1 MDQDFLLSNEYAR
14 HLYHDYAAKMPI
26 IDYHCHIS
34 QKEIYEN
41 RQFKTITEVWLGGDH
56 YKWRQMRANGID
68 ERYITGDASDLEKF
82 KAWAK
87 TLSHLI
93 GNPLYH
99 WSHLE
104 LQRYFN
110 IYEPL
115 TEENAEEIYNR
126 CNEVLK
132 TLTVRKILEDS
143 RVNIICTTDDPAD
156 DLHYHQLLKEDKT
169 MKTMVVPC
177 FRPDKA
183 NNIEKP
189 DYPDYIRKLEEV
201 SGRKIESFRDLCA
214 VLDERIAYFASM
226 GCKASDHALEYIM
239 YEPAS
244 QEEIERI
251 FAKRLSGEMVDRKEE
266 LKFKMA
272 SMSHLA
278 EIYHQ
283 NNWVMQLHYGCKR
296 DNNKTMYNRL
306 GPDTGYDTI
315 NNYAPSSEM
324 ADFLNALDEKGNL
337 PKTIIYSLNPADN
350 AVIVTTMNCFQGDG
364 IKGKLQHGSAWWFN
378 DHKKGM
384 LEQMET
390 LANDGMLANFV
401 GMLTDSRSFLSYTRH
416 EYFRRILCDFIG
428 RLVENGEYPKDEKV
442 LKEIIENISYNN
454 AVSYLGFNED
464 YERYM
469 EERK

>member
-1 MDQDFLLSNEYAR
+1 MKEFMGKDFLLSNETAK
-14 HLYHDYAAKMPI
+14 HLYHDYAEKMPI

-34 QKEIYEN
+34 QKEIYDN
-41 RQFKTITEVWLGGDH
+41 KQFSTITEVWLGGDH

-68 ERYITGDASDLEKF
+68 EKYITGDASDLDKF

-104 LQRYFN
+104 LQRYFG

-115 TEENAEEIYNR
+115 TEDNAEEIFNK

-143 RVNIICTTDDPAD
+143 KVNIVCTTDDPCD
-156 DLHYHQLLKEDKT
+156 DLATHKLLQEDKT
-169 MKTMVVPC
+169 MKTLVVPC

-183 NNIEKP
+183 NNIEKV
-189 DYPDYIRKLEEV
+189 DYLDYVKKLETA
-201 SGRKIESFRDLCA
+201 SGMAIKSFKVLCA
-214 VLDERIAYFASM
+214 AIDSRIEFFASM
-226 GCKASDHALEYIM
+226 GCLASDHALEYVM

-244 QEEIERI
+244 EEKVEEI
-251 FAKRLSGEMVDRKEE
+251 FAKRLGGEMVTRKEE
-266 LKFKMA
+266 LIFKTAFMR
-272 SMSHLA
+272 HLA
-278 EIYHQ
+278 SVYTKKG
-283 NNWVMQLHYGCKR
+283 WAMQLHYGCKR
-296 DNNKTMYNRL
+296 DNNKKMFDIL

-324 ADFLNALDEKGNL
+324 ADFLNSLNVEGNL
-337 PKTIIYSLNPADN
+337 PRTIIYSLNPNDN
-350 AVIVTTMNCFQGDG
+350 AAIVTTMNCFQGDG

-384 LEQMET
+384 QEQMET
-390 LANDGMLANFV
+390 LANDGMLANFI

-428 RLVENGEYPKDEKV
+428 TLVENGEYPNDDKV
-442 LKEIIENISYNN
+442 LKEIVEDISYNN
-454 AVSYLGFNED
+454 AVNYLGFND
-464 YERYM
+464 
-469 EERK
+469 

>member
-1 MDQDFLLSNEYAR
+1 MQEFMGKDFLLSNETAK
-14 HLYHDYAAKMPI
+14 HLYHDYAEKMPI

-34 QKEIYEN
+34 QAEIYDN
-41 RQFKTITEVWLGGDH
+41 KQFKTITEVWLGGDH

-68 ERYITGDASDLEKF
+68 EKYITGDASDLEKF

-115 TEENAEEIYNR
+115 TEDNAEDIFNK

-143 RVNIICTTDDPAD
+143 KVNIVCTTDDPCD
-156 DLHYHQLLKEDKT
+156 DLHYHQLIKEDKT
-169 MKTMVVPC
+169 LKTVVVPC

-183 NNIEKP
+183 NNIEKV
-189 DYPDYIRKLEEV
+189 DYLDYIKRLEGVAGKE
-201 SGRKIESFRDLCA
+201 ILTFEDLCEA
-214 VLDERIAYFASM
+214 IDGRIEFFASM
-226 GCKASDHALEYIM
+226 GCRASDHALEYIM
-239 YEPAS
+239 YNPAS
-244 QEEIERI
+244 EEEIERI
-251 FAKRLSGEMVDRKEE
+251 FAKRLGGDMVTREEE
-266 LKFKMA
+266 LEFKTAFMK
-272 SMSHLA
+272 HLA
-278 EIYHQ
+278 SVYTKKG
-283 NNWVMQLHYGCKR
+283 WVMQLHYGCKR
-296 DNNKTMYNRL
+296 DNNTAMFNRL
-306 GPDTGYDTI
+306 GPDTGFDTI
-315 NNYAPSSEM
+315 NNYAPSAQM
-324 ADFLNALDEKGNL
+324 ADFLNALNVDGNL

-350 AVIVTTMNCFQGDG
+350 AAIVTTMNCFQGGG

-378 DHKKGM
+378 DHKAGM
-384 LEQMET
+384 EEQMRT

-428 RLVENGEYPKDEKV
+428 TLVENGEYPNDEKL
-442 LKEIIENISYNN
+442 LKEIVEDISYNN
-454 AVSYLGFNED
+454 AVNYLGFND
-464 YERYM
+464 
-469 EERK
+469 

>member
-1 MDQDFLLSNEYAR
+1 MKEFMGKDFLLSNETAK
-14 HLYHDYAAKMPI
+14 HLYHDYAEKMPI

-34 QKEIYEN
+34 QKEIYDN
-41 RQFKTITEVWLGGDH
+41 KQFSTITEVWLGGDH

-68 ERYITGDASDLEKF
+68 EKYITGDASDLDKF

-104 LQRYFN
+104 LQRYFG

-115 TEENAEEIYNR
+115 TEDNAEEIFNK
-126 CNEVLK
+126 CNEDLK

-143 RVNIICTTDDPAD
+143 KVNIVCTTDDPCD
-156 DLHYHQLLKEDKT
+156 DLATHKLLQEDKT
-169 MKTMVVPC
+169 MKTLVVPC

-183 NNIEKP
+183 NNIEKV
-189 DYPDYIRKLEEV
+189 DYLDYVKRLETA
-201 SGRKIESFRDLCA
+201 SGMSIKSFKDLCA
-214 VLDERIAYFASM
+214 AIDSRIEFFASM
-226 GCKASDHALEYIM
+226 GCRASDHALEYVM

-244 QEEIERI
+244 EEKVEEI
-251 FAKRLSGEMVDRKEE
+251 FAKRLGGEMVTRKEE
-266 LKFKMA
+266 LIFKTAFMR
-272 SMSHLA
+272 HLA
-278 EIYHQ
+278 SVYTKKG
-283 NNWVMQLHYGCKR
+283 WAMQLHYGCKR
-296 DNNKTMYNRL
+296 DNNKKMFDIL

-324 ADFLNALDEKGNL
+324 ADFLNSLNVEGNL
-337 PKTIIYSLNPADN
+337 PRTIIYSLNPNDN
-350 AVIVTTMNCFQGDG
+350 AAIVTTMNCFQGDG

-384 LEQMET
+384 QEQMET
-390 LANDGMLANFV
+390 LANDGMLANFI

-428 RLVENGEYPKDEKV
+428 TLVENGEYPNDDKV
-442 LKEIIENISYNN
+442 LKEIVEDISYNN
-454 AVSYLGFNED
+454 AVNYLGFND
-464 YERYM
+464 
-469 EERK
+469 

>member
-1 MDQDFLLSNEYAR
+1 MKEFMGKDFLLSNETAK
-14 HLYHDYAAKMPI
+14 HLYHDYAEKMPI

-34 QKEIYEN
+34 QKEIYDN
-41 RQFKTITEVWLGGDH
+41 KQFSTITEVWLGGDH

-68 ERYITGDASDLEKF
+68 EKYITGDASDLDKF

-104 LQRYFN
+104 LQRYFG

-115 TEENAEEIYNR
+115 TEGNAEEIFNK

-143 RVNIICTTDDPAD
+143 KVNIVCTTDDPCD
-156 DLHYHQLLKEDKT
+156 DLATHKLLQEDKT
-169 MKTMVVPC
+169 MKTLVVPC

-183 NNIEKP
+183 NNIEKV
-189 DYPDYIRKLEEV
+189 DYLDYVKKLEAA
-201 SGRKIESFRDLCA
+201 SGMTIKSFKDLCA
-214 VLDERIAYFASM
+214 AIDSRIEFFASM
-226 GCKASDHALEYIM
+226 GCRASDHALEYVM

-244 QEEIERI
+244 EEKVEEI
-251 FAKRLSGEMVDRKEE
+251 FAKRLGGEMVTRKEE
-266 LKFKMA
+266 LIFKTAFMR
-272 SMSHLA
+272 HLA
-278 EIYHQ
+278 SVYTKKG
-283 NNWVMQLHYGCKR
+283 WAMQLHYGCKR
-296 DNNKTMYNRL
+296 DNNKKMFDIL

-324 ADFLNALDEKGNL
+324 ADFLNSLNVEGNL
-337 PKTIIYSLNPADN
+337 PRTIIYSLNPNDN
-350 AVIVTTMNCFQGDG
+350 AAIVTTMNCFQGDG

-384 LEQMET
+384 QEQMET
-390 LANDGMLANFV
+390 LANDGMLANFI

-428 RLVENGEYPKDEKV
+428 TLVENGEYPNDDKV
-442 LKEIIENISYNN
+442 LKEIIEDISYNN
-454 AVSYLGFNED
+454 AVNYLGFND
-464 YERYM
+464 
-469 EERK
+469 

>member
-1 MDQDFLLSNEYAR
+1 MKEFIGKDFLLSNETAK

-41 RQFKTITEVWLGGDH
+41 KQFKTITEVWLGGDH

-68 ERYITGDASDLEKF
+68 EKYITGDASDLEKF

-115 TEENAEEIYNR
+115 TEDNAEDIFNR
-126 CNEVLK
+126 CNKVLE

-143 RVNIICTTDDPAD
+143 KVNIICTTDDPCD
-156 DLHYHQLLKEDKT
+156 DLHYHKLLKEDPSIHT
-169 MKTMVVPC
+169 VIVPC

-189 DYPDYIRKLEEV
+189 DYLDYIHRLETV
-201 SGRKIESFRDLCA
+201 TGRKIASFKDLCEA
-214 VLDERIAYFASM
+214 LDARIDFFESM

-239 YEPAS
+239 YNPADE
-244 QEEIERI
+244 EEIERI
-251 FAKRLSGEMVDRKEE
+251 FTKRLRGETVTRLEE
-266 LKFKMA
+266 LTFKTAFMRHVG
-272 SMSHLA
+272 SV
-278 EIYHQ
+278 YHKK
-283 NNWVMQLHYGCKR
+283 NWVMQLHYGCKR
-296 DNNKTMYNRL
+296 DNNKAMFKKL

-324 ADFLNALDEKGNL
+324 ADFLNSLDEAGAL
-337 PKTIIYSLNPADN
+337 PKTVIYSLNPADN
-350 AVIVTTMNCFQGDG
+350 AAIVATMNCFQGDG
-364 IKGKLQHGSAWWFN
+364 IRGKLQHGSAWWFN
-378 DHKKGM
+378 DHKAGM
-384 LEQMET
+384 LDQIQT
-390 LANDGMLANFV
+390 LANDGMLANFI

-428 RLVENGEYPKDEKV
+428 TLVENGEYPNDDKI
-442 LKEIIENISYNN
+442 LKEIVEDISYRN
-454 AVSYLGFNED
+454 AVRYLGFDE
-464 YERYM
+464 
-469 EERK
+469 

>member
-1 MDQDFLLSNEYAR
+1 MREFMGKDFLLSNETAK

-41 RQFKTITEVWLGGDH
+41 RQFNTITEVWLGGDH

-68 ERYITGDASDLEKF
+68 EKYITGDASDLEKF

-115 TEENAEEIYNR
+115 TEDNAEEIFNR

-132 TLTVRKILEDS
+132 HLTVRKILEDS
-143 RVNIICTTDDPAD
+143 KVNIVCTTDDPCD
-156 DLHYHQLLKEDKT
+156 DLHYHQLIKEDKT
-169 MKTMVVPC
+169 LKTVVVPC

-183 NNIEKP
+183 NNIEKV
-189 DYPDYIRKLEEV
+189 DYLDYIARLEGV
-201 SGRKIESFRDLCA
+201 VGRKITTFAELCA
-214 VLDERIAYFASM
+214 AIDERIEFSASM
-226 GCKASDHALEYIM
+226 GCRASDHALEYIM
-239 YEPAS
+239 YNPAS
-244 QEEIERI
+244 PEEIERI
-251 FAKRLSGEMVDRKEE
+251 FARRLAGEKVTREEE
-266 LKFKMA
+266 LKFKTA
-272 SMSHLA
+272 FMSHLA
-278 EIYHQ
+278 SVYHKLG
-283 NNWVMQLHYGCKR
+283 WAMQLHYGCKR
-296 DNNKTMYNRL
+296 DNNTDMFNRL

-315 NNYAPSSEM
+315 NNYAPSAEM
-324 ADFLNALDEKGNL
+324 ADFLDSLNREGNL

-350 AVIVTTMNCFQGDG
+350 AAIVTTMNCFQGDG
-364 IKGKLQHGSAWWFN
+364 IRGKMQHGSAWWFN
-378 DHKKGM
+378 DHKIGM
-384 LEQMET
+384 QEQMQT

-428 RLVENGEYPKDEKV
+428 TLVENGEYPADEKL
-442 LKEIIENISYNN
+442 LKEIVEDISYNN
-454 AVSYLGFNED
+454 AVNYLGFND
-464 YERYM
+464 
-469 EERK
+469 

>member
-1 MDQDFLLSNEYAR
+1 MKEFMGKDFLLSNETAK
-14 HLYHDYAAKMPI
+14 HLYHDYAEKMPI

-34 QKEIYEN
+34 QKEIYDN
-41 RQFKTITEVWLGGDH
+41 KQFSTITEVWLGGDH

-68 ERYITGDASDLEKF
+68 EKYITGDASDLDKF

-104 LQRYFN
+104 LQRYFG

-115 TEENAEEIYNR
+115 TEDNAEEIFNK

-143 RVNIICTTDDPAD
+143 KVNIVCTTDDPCD
-156 DLHYHQLLKEDKT
+156 DLATHKLLQEDKT
-169 MKTMVVPC
+169 MKTLVVPC

-183 NNIEKP
+183 NNIEKV
-189 DYPDYIRKLEEV
+189 DYLDYVKKLETA
-201 SGRKIESFRDLCA
+201 SGMTIKSFKDLCA
-214 VLDERIAYFASM
+214 AIDSRIEFFASM
-226 GCKASDHALEYIM
+226 GCRASDHALEYVM

-244 QEEIERI
+244 EEKVEEI
-251 FAKRLSGEMVDRKEE
+251 FAKRLGGEMVTRKEE
-266 LKFKMA
+266 LIFKTAFMR
-272 SMSHLA
+272 HLA
-278 EIYHQ
+278 SVYTKKG
-283 NNWVMQLHYGCKR
+283 WAMQLHYGCKR
-296 DNNKTMYNRL
+296 DNNKKMFDIL

-324 ADFLNALDEKGNL
+324 ADFLNSLNVEGNL
-337 PKTIIYSLNPADN
+337 PRTIIYSLNPNDN
-350 AVIVTTMNCFQGDG
+350 AAIVTTMNCFQGDG

-384 LEQMET
+384 QEQMET
-390 LANDGMLANFV
+390 LANDGMLANFI

-428 RLVENGEYPKDEKV
+428 TLVENGEYPNDDKV
-442 LKEIIENISYNN
+442 LKEIVEDISYNN
-454 AVSYLGFNED
+454 AVNYLGFND
-464 YERYM
+464 
-469 EERK
+469 

>member
-1 MDQDFLLSNEYAR
+1 MKEFMGKDFLLSNETAK
-14 HLYHDYAAKMPI
+14 HLYHDYAEKMPI

-34 QKEIYEN
+34 QKEIYDN
-41 RQFKTITEVWLGGDH
+41 KQFSTITEVWLGGDH

-68 ERYITGDASDLEKF
+68 EKYITGDASDLDKF

-104 LQRYFN
+104 LQRYFG

-115 TEENAEEIYNR
+115 TEDNAEEIFNK

-143 RVNIICTTDDPAD
+143 KVNIVCTTDDPCD
-156 DLHYHQLLKEDKT
+156 DLATHKLLQEDKT
-169 MKTMVVPC
+169 MKTLVVPC

-183 NNIEKP
+183 NNIEKV
-189 DYPDYIRKLEEV
+189 DYLDYVKKLETA
-201 SGRKIESFRDLCA
+201 SGMAIKSFKDLCA
-214 VLDERIAYFASM
+214 AIDSRIEFFASM
-226 GCKASDHALEYIM
+226 GCRASDHALEYVM

-244 QEEIERI
+244 EEKVEEI
-251 FAKRLSGEMVDRKEE
+251 FTKRLGGEMVTRKEE
-266 LKFKMA
+266 LIFKTAFMR
-272 SMSHLA
+272 HLA
-278 EIYHQ
+278 SVYTKKG
-283 NNWVMQLHYGCKR
+283 WAMQLHYGCKR
-296 DNNKTMYNRL
+296 DNNKKMFDIL

-324 ADFLNALDEKGNL
+324 ADFLNSLNVEGNL
-337 PKTIIYSLNPADN
+337 PRTIIYSLNPNDN
-350 AVIVTTMNCFQGDG
+350 AAIVTTMNCFQGDG

-384 LEQMET
+384 QEQMET
-390 LANDGMLANFV
+390 LANDGMLANFI

-428 RLVENGEYPKDEKV
+428 TLVENGEYPNDDKV
-442 LKEIIENISYNN
+442 LKEIVEDISYNN
-454 AVSYLGFNED
+454 AVNYLGFND
-464 YERYM
+464 
-469 EERK
+469 

>member
-1 MDQDFLLSNEYAR
+1 MKEFMGKDFLLSNETAK
-14 HLYHDYAAKMPI
+14 HLYHDYAEKMPI

-34 QKEIYEN
+34 QKEIYDN
-41 RQFKTITEVWLGGDH
+41 KQFSTITEVWLGGDH

-68 ERYITGDASDLEKF
+68 EKYITGDASDLDKF

-104 LQRYFN
+104 LQRYFG

-115 TEENAEEIYNR
+115 TEDNAEEIFNK

-143 RVNIICTTDDPAD
+143 KVNIVCTTDDPCD
-156 DLHYHQLLKEDKT
+156 DLATHKLLQEDKT
-169 MKTMVVPC
+169 MKTLVVPC

-183 NNIEKP
+183 NNIEKV
-189 DYPDYIRKLEEV
+189 DYLDYVKKLEAA
-201 SGRKIESFRDLCA
+201 SGMTIKSFKDLCA
-214 VLDERIAYFASM
+214 AIDSRIEFFASM
-226 GCKASDHALEYIM
+226 GCRASDHALEYVM

-244 QEEIERI
+244 EEKVEEI
-251 FAKRLSGEMVDRKEE
+251 FAKRLGGEMVTRKEE
-266 LKFKMA
+266 LIFKTAFMR
-272 SMSHLA
+272 HLTSV
-278 EIYHQ
+278 YTKKG
-283 NNWVMQLHYGCKR
+283 WTMQLHYGCKR
-296 DNNKTMYNRL
+296 DNNKKMFDIL

-324 ADFLNALDEKGNL
+324 ADFLNSLNVEGNL
-337 PKTIIYSLNPADN
+337 PRTIIYSLNPNDN
-350 AVIVTTMNCFQGDG
+350 AAIVTTMNCFQGDG

-384 LEQMET
+384 QEQMET
-390 LANDGMLANFV
+390 LANDGMLANFI

-428 RLVENGEYPKDEKV
+428 TLVENGEYPNDDKV
-442 LKEIIENISYNN
+442 LKEIVEDISYNN
-454 AVSYLGFNED
+454 AVNYLGFND
-464 YERYM
+464 
-469 EERK
+469 

>member
-1 MDQDFLLSNEYAR
+1 MKEFMGKDFLLNSETAK
-14 HLYHDYAAKMPI
+14 HLYHDYASKMSI

-34 QKEIYEN
+34 QKEIYED
-41 RQFKTITEVWLGGDH
+41 RQFSTISEVWLGGDH

-68 ERYITGDASDLEKF
+68 EKYITGDASDLEKF

-104 LQRYFN
+104 LQRYFG
-110 IYEPL
+110 ICEPL
-115 TEENAEEIYNR
+115 TEDNAEEIFNR

-132 TLTVRKILEDS
+132 TLTVRKILKDS
-143 RVNIICTTDDPAD
+143 DVKIICTTDDPCD
-156 DLHYHQLLKEDKT
+156 DLYYHKLLKEDPSIDT
-169 MKTMVVPC
+169 VIVPC

-189 DYPDYIRKLEEV
+189 DYLDYIARLEEV
-201 SGRKIESFRDLCA
+201 SGKKIGSFRELCE
-214 VLDERIAYFASM
+214 VIDERIDFFVLM
-226 GCKASDHALEYIM
+226 GCRASDHALEYIM
-239 YEPAS
+239 YEPAD
-244 QEEIERI
+244 EETIEKI
-251 FAKRLSGEMVDRKEE
+251 FAKRLSGKAVDKKEE
-266 LKFKMA
+266 LIFKTAFMR
-272 SMSHLA
+272 HLA
-278 EIYHQ
+278 HVYQEKG
-283 NNWVMQLHYGCKR
+283 WAMQLHYGCKR
-296 DNNKTMYNRL
+296 DNNRAMFDKL

-324 ADFLNALDEKGNL
+324 ADFLNCLNEKGDL
-337 PKTIIYSLNPADN
+337 PKTIIYSLNPNDN
-350 AVIVTTMNCFQGDG
+350 AAIVTTMNCFQGDG
-364 IKGKLQHGSAWWFN
+364 IRGKLQHGSAWWFN

-390 LANDGMLANFV
+390 LANDGMLANFI

-428 RLVENGEYPKDEKV
+428 TLVENGEYPNDEKI

-454 AVSYLGFNED
+454 AVNYLGFG
-464 YERYM
+464 
-469 EERK
+469 K

>member
-1 MDQDFLLSNEYAR
+1 MGKDFLLSNETAK

-41 RQFKTITEVWLGGDH
+41 RQFNTITEVWLGGDH

-68 ERYITGDASDLEKF
+68 EKYITGDASDLEKF

-115 TEENAEEIYNR
+115 TEDNAEDIFNR
-126 CNEVLK
+126 CNEILK
-132 TLTVRKILEDS
+132 TLRVRKILEDS
-143 RVNIICTTDDPAD
+143 KVNIVCTTDDPCD
-156 DLHYHQLLKEDKT
+156 DLHYHQLIKEDKT
-169 MKTMVVPC
+169 LKTVVVPC

-183 NNIEKP
+183 NNIEKA
-189 DYPDYIRKLEEV
+189 DYLDYIARLEGV
-201 SGRKIESFRDLCA
+201 TGRKINTFAELCA
-214 VLDERIAYFASM
+214 AIDERIEFFASM
-226 GCKASDHALEYIM
+226 GCRASDHALEYIM
-239 YEPAS
+239 YNPAS
-244 QEEIERI
+244 PEGIERI
-251 FAKRLSGEMVDRKEE
+251 FARRLAGEKVTREEE
-266 LKFKMA
+266 LKFKTA
-272 SMSHLA
+272 FMSHLA
-278 EIYHQ
+278 SVYHKLG
-283 NNWVMQLHYGCKR
+283 WAMQLHYGCKR
-296 DNNKTMYNRL
+296 DNNTDMFNKL

-315 NNYAPSSEM
+315 NNYAPSAEM
-324 ADFLNALDEKGNL
+324 ADFLDSLNREGNL

-350 AVIVTTMNCFQGDG
+350 AAIVTTMNCFQGDG
-364 IKGKLQHGSAWWFN
+364 IRGKMQHGSAWWFN
-378 DHKKGM
+378 DHKIGM
-384 LEQMET
+384 QEQMQT

-428 RLVENGEYPKDEKV
+428 TLVENGEYPADEKL
-442 LKEIIENISYNN
+442 LKEMVEDISYNN
-454 AVSYLGFNED
+454 AVNYLGFND
-464 YERYM
+464 
-469 EERK
+469 

>member
-1 MDQDFLLSNEYAR
+1 MKEFMGKDFLLSNETAK
-14 HLYHDYAAKMPI
+14 HLYHDYAEKMPI

-34 QKEIYEN
+34 QKEIYDN
-41 RQFKTITEVWLGGDH
+41 KQFSTITEVWLGGDH

-68 ERYITGDASDLEKF
+68 EKYITGDASDLDKF

-104 LQRYFN
+104 LQRYFG

-115 TEENAEEIYNR
+115 TEDNAEEIFNK
-126 CNEVLK
+126 CSEVLK

-143 RVNIICTTDDPAD
+143 KVNIVCTTDDPCD
-156 DLHYHQLLKEDKT
+156 DLATHKLLQEDKT
-169 MKTMVVPC
+169 MKTLVVPC

-183 NNIEKP
+183 NNIEKV
-189 DYPDYIRKLEEV
+189 DYLDYVKKLETA
-201 SGRKIESFRDLCA
+201 SGMSIKSFKDLCA
-214 VLDERIAYFASM
+214 AIDSRIEFFASM
-226 GCKASDHALEYIM
+226 GCRASDHALEYVM

-244 QEEIERI
+244 EEKVEEI
-251 FAKRLSGEMVDRKEE
+251 FAKRLGGEMVTRKEE
-266 LKFKMA
+266 LIFKTVFMR
-272 SMSHLA
+272 HLA
-278 EIYHQ
+278 SVYTKKG
-283 NNWVMQLHYGCKR
+283 WAMQLHYGCKR
-296 DNNKTMYNRL
+296 DNNKKMFDIL

-324 ADFLNALDEKGNL
+324 ADFLNSLNVEGNL
-337 PKTIIYSLNPADN
+337 PRTIIYSLNPNDN
-350 AVIVTTMNCFQGDG
+350 AAIVTTMNCFQGDG

-384 LEQMET
+384 QEQMET
-390 LANDGMLANFV
+390 LANDGMLANFI

-428 RLVENGEYPKDEKV
+428 TLVENGEYPNDDKV
-442 LKEIIENISYNN
+442 LKEIIEDISYNN
-454 AVSYLGFNED
+454 AVNYLGFND
-464 YERYM
+464 
-469 EERK
+469 

>member
-1 MDQDFLLSNEYAR
+1 MGKDFLLNSETAK
-14 HLYHDYAAKMPI
+14 HLYHDYASKMPI

-34 QKEIYEN
+34 QKEIYED
-41 RQFKTITEVWLGGDH
+41 RQFSTISEVWLGGDH
-56 YKWRQMRANGID
+56 YKWRQMRTNGID
-68 ERYITGDASDLEKF
+68 EKYITGDASDLEKF

-104 LQRYFN
+104 LQRYFG

-115 TEENAEEIYNR
+115 TEDNAEEIFNR

-132 TLTVRKILEDS
+132 TLTVRKILKDS
-143 RVNIICTTDDPAD
+143 DVKIICTTDDPCD
-156 DLHYHQLLKEDKT
+156 DLHYHKLLKEDPSIDT
-169 MKTMVVPC
+169 VIVPC

-189 DYPDYIRKLEEV
+189 DYLDYIASLEEV
-201 SGRKIESFRDLCA
+201 SGEKIGSFRKLCE
-214 VLDERIAYFASM
+214 VIDERIDFFTSM
-226 GCKASDHALEYIM
+226 GCRASDHALEYIM
-239 YEPAS
+239 YEPAD
-244 QEEIERI
+244 EETIEKI
-251 FAKRLSGEMVDRKEE
+251 FAKRLSGKAVDKKEE
-266 LKFKMA
+266 LIFKTAFMR
-272 SMSHLA
+272 HLA
-278 EIYHQ
+278 HVYQEKG
-283 NNWVMQLHYGCKR
+283 WAMQLHYGCKR
-296 DNNKTMYNRL
+296 DNNRAMFEKL

-324 ADFLNALDEKGNL
+324 ADFLNCLNEKGDL
-337 PKTIIYSLNPADN
+337 PKTIIYSLNPNDN
-350 AVIVTTMNCFQGDG
+350 AAIVTTMNCFQGDG
-364 IKGKLQHGSAWWFN
+364 IRGKLQHGSAWWFN

-390 LANDGMLANFV
+390 LANDGMLANFI

-428 RLVENGEYPKDEKV
+428 TLVENGEYPNDEKI
-442 LKEIIENISYNN
+442 LKEIVEDISYNN
-454 AVSYLGFNED
+454 AVNYLGFG
-464 YERYM
+464 
-469 EERK
+469 K

>member
-1 MDQDFLLSNEYAR
+1 MKEFMGKDFLLSNETAK
-14 HLYHDYAAKMPI
+14 HLYHDYAEKMPI

-34 QKEIYEN
+34 QKEIYDN
-41 RQFKTITEVWLGGDH
+41 KQFSTITEVWLGGDH

-68 ERYITGDASDLEKF
+68 EKYITGDASDLDKF

-104 LQRYFN
+104 LQRYFG

-115 TEENAEEIYNR
+115 TEDNAEEIFNK

-143 RVNIICTTDDPAD
+143 KVNIVCTTDDPCD
-156 DLHYHQLLKEDKT
+156 DLATHKLLQEDKT
-169 MKTMVVPC
+169 MKTLVVPC

-183 NNIEKP
+183 NNIEKV
-189 DYPDYIRKLEEV
+189 DYLDYVKKLETA
-201 SGRKIESFRDLCA
+201 SGMAIKSFKDLCA
-214 VLDERIAYFASM
+214 AIDSRIEFFASM
-226 GCKASDHALEYIM
+226 GCRASDHALEYVM

-244 QEEIERI
+244 EEKVEEI
-251 FAKRLSGEMVDRKEE
+251 FAKRLGGEMVTRKEE
-266 LKFKMA
+266 LIFKTAFMR
-272 SMSHLA
+272 HLA
-278 EIYHQ
+278 SVYTKKG
-283 NNWVMQLHYGCKR
+283 WAMQLHYGCKR
-296 DNNKTMYNRL
+296 DNNKKMFDIL

-324 ADFLNALDEKGNL
+324 ADFLNSLNVEGNL
-337 PKTIIYSLNPADN
+337 PRTIIYSLNPNDN
-350 AVIVTTMNCFQGDG
+350 AAIVTTMNCFQGDG

-384 LEQMET
+384 QEQMET
-390 LANDGMLANFV
+390 LANDGMLANFI

-428 RLVENGEYPKDEKV
+428 TLVENGEYPNDDKV
-442 LKEIIENISYNN
+442 LKEIIEDISYNN
-454 AVSYLGFNED
+454 AVNYLGFND
-464 YERYM
+464 
-469 EERK
+469 

>member
-1 MDQDFLLSNEYAR
+1 MGKDFLLNSETAK
-14 HLYHDYAAKMPI
+14 HLYHDYASKMPI

-34 QKEIYEN
+34 QKEIYED
-41 RQFKTITEVWLGGDH
+41 RQFSTISEVWLGGDH

-68 ERYITGDASDLEKF
+68 EKYITGDASDLEKF

-104 LQRYFN
+104 LQRYFG

-115 TEENAEEIYNR
+115 TEDNAEEIFNR

-132 TLTVRKILEDS
+132 TLTVRKILKDS
-143 RVNIICTTDDPAD
+143 NVKIICTTDDPCD
-156 DLHYHQLLKEDKT
+156 DLHYHRLLKEDPSIDT
-169 MKTMVVPC
+169 VIVPC

-189 DYPDYIRKLEEV
+189 DYLDYIARLEEV
-201 SGRKIESFRDLCA
+201 SGKKIGSFRELCE
-214 VLDERIAYFASM
+214 VIDERIDFFASM
-226 GCKASDHALEYIM
+226 GCRASDHALEYIM
-239 YEPAS
+239 YEPAD
-244 QEEIERI
+244 EETIEKI
-251 FAKRLSGEMVDRKEE
+251 FAKRLSGKAVDKKEE
-266 LKFKMA
+266 LIFKTAFMR
-272 SMSHLA
+272 HLA
-278 EIYHQ
+278 HVYQEKG
-283 NNWVMQLHYGCKR
+283 WAMQLHYGCKR
-296 DNNKTMYNRL
+296 DNNRAMFEKL

-324 ADFLNALDEKGNL
+324 ADFLNCLNEKGDL
-337 PKTIIYSLNPADN
+337 PKTIIYSLNPNDN
-350 AVIVTTMNCFQGDG
+350 AAIVTTMNCFQGDG

-390 LANDGMLANFV
+390 LANDGMLANFI

-428 RLVENGEYPKDEKV
+428 TLVENGEYPNDEKI
-442 LKEIIENISYNN
+442 LKEIIEDISYNN
-454 AVSYLGFNED
+454 AVNYLGFG
-464 YERYM
+464 
-469 EERK
+469 K

>member
-1 MDQDFLLSNEYAR
+1 MREFMGKDFLLSNETAK

-41 RQFKTITEVWLGGDH
+41 RQFNTITEVWLGGDH

-68 ERYITGDASDLEKF
+68 EKYITGDASDLEKF

-115 TEENAEEIYNR
+115 TEDNAEDIFNR

-132 TLTVRKILEDS
+132 TLKVRKILEDS
-143 RVNIICTTDDPAD
+143 KVNIVCTTDDPCD
-156 DLHYHQLLKEDKT
+156 DLHYHQLIKEDKT
-169 MKTMVVPC
+169 LKTVVVPC

-183 NNIEKP
+183 NNIEKV
-189 DYPDYIRKLEEV
+189 DYLDYIARLEGV
-201 SGRKIESFRDLCA
+201 VGRKITTFAELCKA
-214 VLDERIAYFASM
+214 IDERIEFFASM
-226 GCKASDHALEYIM
+226 GCRASDHALEYIM
-239 YEPAS
+239 YNPAS
-244 QEEIERI
+244 PEEIERI
-251 FAKRLSGEMVDRKEE
+251 FAKRSAGEMVTREEE
-266 LKFKMA
+266 LKFKTA
-272 SMSHLA
+272 FMSHLA
-278 EIYHQ
+278 SVYHKLG
-283 NNWVMQLHYGCKR
+283 WAMQLHYGCKR
-296 DNNKTMYNRL
+296 DNNTDMFRKL

-315 NNYAPSSEM
+315 NNYAPSAEM
-324 ADFLNALDEKGNL
+324 ADFLDSLDREGNL

-350 AVIVTTMNCFQGDG
+350 AAIVATMNCFQGDG
-364 IKGKLQHGSAWWFN
+364 IRGKMQHGSAWWFN
-378 DHKKGM
+378 DHKIGM
-384 LEQMET
+384 QEQMQT

-428 RLVENGEYPKDEKV
+428 TLVENGEYPADEKL
-442 LKEIIENISYNN
+442 LKEIVEDISYNN
-454 AVSYLGFNED
+454 AVNYLGFND
-464 YERYM
+464 
-469 EERK
+469 

>member
-1 MDQDFLLSNEYAR
+1 MKEFMGKDFLLSNETAK
-14 HLYHDYAAKMPI
+14 HLYHDYAEKMPI

-34 QKEIYEN
+34 QKEIYDN
-41 RQFKTITEVWLGGDH
+41 KQFSTITEVWLGGDH

-68 ERYITGDASDLEKF
+68 EKYITGDASDLDKF

-104 LQRYFN
+104 LQRYFG

-115 TEENAEEIYNR
+115 TEDNAEEIFNK
-126 CNEVLK
+126 CSEVLK

-143 RVNIICTTDDPAD
+143 KVNIVCTTDDPCD
-156 DLHYHQLLKEDKT
+156 DLATHKLLQEDKT
-169 MKTMVVPC
+169 MKTLVVPC

-183 NNIEKP
+183 NNIEKI
-189 DYPDYIRKLEEV
+189 DYLDYVKKLETA
-201 SGRKIESFRDLCA
+201 SGMSIKSFKDLCA
-214 VLDERIAYFASM
+214 AIDSRIEFFASM
-226 GCKASDHALEYIM
+226 GCRASDHALEYVM

-244 QEEIERI
+244 EEKVEEI
-251 FAKRLSGEMVDRKEE
+251 FAKRLGGEMVTRKEE
-266 LKFKMA
+266 LIFKTAFMR
-272 SMSHLA
+272 HLA
-278 EIYHQ
+278 SVYTKKG
-283 NNWVMQLHYGCKR
+283 WAMQLHYGCKR
-296 DNNKTMYNRL
+296 DNNKKMFDIL

-324 ADFLNALDEKGNL
+324 ADFLNSLNVEGNL
-337 PKTIIYSLNPADN
+337 PITIIYSLNPNDN
-350 AVIVTTMNCFQGDG
+350 AAIVTTMNCFQGDG

-384 LEQMET
+384 QEQMET
-390 LANDGMLANFV
+390 LANDGMLANFI

-428 RLVENGEYPKDEKV
+428 TLVENGEYPNDDKV
-442 LKEIIENISYNN
+442 LKEIIEDISYNN
-454 AVSYLGFNED
+454 AVNYLGFND
-464 YERYM
+464 
-469 EERK
+469 